1 MVGTPSNAPLA
12 PDRLLLSCAALASH
26 FCRSHLR
33 TSFCLGLVHRV
44 TTTSIFGSTWCV
56 FLLNI
61 CGSKVLPGGRCGP
74 ESRISRLFCL
84 HRAIVGICLIQ
95 ALPVLM
101 HCVPANQHYQDGKSW
116 HLRTTRMQNPGTS
129 KLPDATQH
137 FSPAS
142 QAASGADQDPCSCL
156 KGQNYGSLTVCI
168 RLWQFHCAQ
177 IRFAFLLLPTAS
189 SWMPLSPIEV
199 QE

>member
-33 TSFCLGLVHRV
+33 TSFCLGLVHRG
-44 TTTSIFGSTWCV
+44 TTTSIFGRTRCV

-74 ESRISRLFCL
+74 ESRNSGLFCGL
-84 HRAIVGICLIQ
+84 LPALSYCWYLPLIQ

-101 HCVPANQHYQDGKSW
+101 HCVPANQHYRDAKSR
-116 HLRTTRMQNPGTS
+116 HLRTTGMQNPGTS
-129 KLPDATQH
+129 KLPGATRH

-142 QAASGADQDPCSCL
+142 RAASGA
-156 KGQNYGSLTVCI
+156 
-168 RLWQFHCAQ
+168 
-177 IRFAFLLLPTAS
+177 
-189 SWMPLSPIEV
+189 E
-199 QE
+199 